1 MTQCGGGTA
10 SMLSPVVSWQLRTY
24 RDSIRR
30 ASVPG
35 GRCRPAVRFVPASSD
50 SAAGEGAYCWSSS
63 ASSASSPALD
73 ASARC
78 SPVSVSVS
86 FSSDGDLCFSGCLDG
101 AEELRAI
108 ALRMV
113 HDGYMK
119 GLIRAFG
126 AAGGSSSAHCGG
138 LGLSPGPEELLLGS
152 WFSELDVE
160 WVLHAREGDKLRP
173 HLEDGCASLLDLME
187 SWIKALKTM
196 VQVLCITQLELRAK
210 WPAAGGVRKAVRY
223 FLLLATGKAAEREQE
238 AALLARFAE
247 ASVLRMLD
255 FVDAVADA
263 ALIDD
268 DQAAA
273 ETLPGMLQVYAC
285 VVDDSPAVLALFK
298 EAPGAASTFDAMN
311 GVFLRKRSKL
321 SDAVWSM
328 VEKVRASFMAD
339 DCWRVSPA
347 EAGGVHETARLMMNY
362 AMLLWRNEGALNL
375 VLQDQQHRFRMFL
388 SEHDGHC
395 SSSVADLIKNLISSS
410 EKQLEKASNF
420 ISDPGLRYIFLMN
433 NCSFISEKVSS
444 LLLPPFEDCKIER
457 SRGSRE
463 RLPPMEDCVRQPD
476 RSIRA
481 KIEADSNL
489 DGLIKIQ
496 SFMEAYLEASWEPV
510 MSCLYHDI
518 PRGFLNCS
526 GALDEFES
534 EFQRTYTMQRMWKVP
549 NPELRKR
556 LREAVTEKV
565 ISGYSK
571 YMSERMARGKTNR
584 RHSSTPLELEELL
597 EELFEG

>member
-1 MTQCGGGTA
+1 
-10 SMLSPVVSWQLRTY
+10 
-24 RDSIRR
+24 
-30 ASVPG
+30 
-35 GRCRPAVRFVPASSD
+35 
-50 SAAGEGAYCWSSS
+50 
-63 ASSASSPALD
+63 
-73 ASARC
+73 
-78 SPVSVSVS
+78 
-86 FSSDGDLCFSGCLDG
+86 
-101 AEELRAI
+101 
-108 ALRMV
+108 
-113 HDGYMK
+113 
-119 GLIRAFG
+119 
-126 AAGGSSSAHCGG
+126 
-138 LGLSPGPEELLLGS
+138 
-152 WFSELDVE
+152 
-160 WVLHAREGDKLRP
+160 
-173 HLEDGCASLLDLME
+173 ME

-223 FLLLATGKAAEREQE
+223 LLLLATGKAAEREQE

-395 SSSVADLIKNLISSS
+395 SSSVADLIKNMISSS

-420 ISDPGLRYIFLMN
+420 ISDPGSRPHDSTARATAVPLAAGRGTALTPSGDPDTVDPPELGPNRVWHRCPCAGSPRLWASGSAARWPCDAAAWASTGPGAAASSGPPAGLRATP
-433 NCSFISEKVSS
+433 CRS
-444 LLLPPFEDCKIER
+444 LLSSPPQRHGDGGR
-457 SRGSRE
+457 R
-463 RLPPMEDCVRQPD
+463 
-476 RSIRA
+476 RA
-481 KIEADSNL
+481 
-489 DGLIKIQ
+489 G
-496 SFMEAYLEASWEPV
+496 
-510 MSCLYHDI
+510 
-518 PRGFLNCS
+518 
-526 GALDEFES
+526 
-534 EFQRTYTMQRMWKVP
+534 
-549 NPELRKR
+549 
-556 LREAVTEKV
+556 
-565 ISGYSK
+565 
-571 YMSERMARGKTNR
+571 
-584 RHSSTPLELEELL
+584 
-597 EELFEG
+597 